1 MLTVQTIIG
10 MVEVERRN
18 GNSQRRYH
26 GYTTGAHRSEAAI
39 GQANA
44 CADAALASLAGRSNA
59 PVPTRVVDVRR
70 VVEFLLIHTAVRKPA
85 STAKPTAISGD
96 ATRSNIANTGSL
108 NLKLWK

>member
-10 MVEVERRN
+10 MVEVDRRN

-26 GYTTGAHRSEAAI
+26 GYTTGAHRSDAAI

-44 CADAALASLAGRSNA
+44 SADAALASLAGRSNA
-59 PVPTRVVDVRR
+59 PVPTRVV
-70 VVEFLLIHTAVRKPA
+70 ELLPMLLIHTAVRRPT
-85 STAKPTAISGD
+85 STAKATAGSGA

-108 NLKLWK
+108 NRKL